1 MPEASGGGPVRVLEL
16 RSVRGTGG
24 GPEKTI
30 FTGAAQSAPDIAV
43 TVCYLRDA
51 RDEIFSID
59 RRAAALGVDYVEVL
73 ERHSFDPAI
82 WPQLTQIVRD
92 RGIDVVHAHDYK
104 VNLLAWLLAR
114 TSAVVPMSTAH
125 GYTGHSRRE
134 RFLYYPADKKV
145 LARFPAV
152 VAVSSSVRDALLS
165 AGCRPERVTVL
176 LNGIDPSAF
185 RRDPARRHAARARY
199 QLAPDDVVIGAV
211 GRLEAQKR
219 FDLLIDGVASLL
231 PQQPALRLLIA
242 GDGSLRDALQSSIGR
257 HGLDGTCRLVGQVDD
272 IVEFHHALDL
282 LVQSSEYEG
291 TPNVVLEAMAMETPV
306 VATDVGGTAELMR
319 TGVDGLIVP
328 PGAVAALVGAVDEV
342 LAHREAAAG
351 RARAARQRVETELA
365 FDTRLRRLEGIY
377 RQLAAG
383 RRR

>member
-1 MPEASGGGPVRVLEL
+1 MPESPGDARVRVLEL

-59 RRAAALGVDYVEVL
+59 RRAAALGVDYVEVH

-82 WPQLTQIVRD
+82 WPQLTRIVRE
-92 RGIDVVHAHDYK
+92 RRIDVVHAHDYK
-104 VNLLAWLLAR
+104 VNVLAWLLSHA
-114 TSAVVPMSTAH
+114 TGIIPMSTAH
-125 GYTGHSRRE
+125 GYTGSSRRE
-134 RFLYYPADKKV
+134 LLLYYPADKKV

-152 VAVSSSVRDALLS
+152 VAVSNGVREALI
-165 AGCRPERVTVL
+165 AGGCRPDRVAVL
-176 LNGIDPSAF
+176 LNGIDSAAF
-185 RRDPARRHAARARY
+185 RRDPARREAARTKY
-199 QLAPDDVVIGAV
+199 HLGDDDVVVGAV

-219 FDLLIDGVASLL
+219 FDLLIEACASLL
-231 PQQPALRLLIA
+231 PRHPNLRLIVA
-242 GDGSLRDALQSSIGR
+242 GDGSLRDVLQSSLER
-257 HGLDGTCRLVGQVDD
+257 HGLDGACRLVGQVDD

-319 TGVDGLIVP
+319 TEVEGLVVP
-328 PGAVAALVGAVDEV
+328 AGGVAALVRAIEHVLVD
-342 LAHREAAAG
+342 RDAAAR
-351 RARAARQRVETELA
+351 RARAARGRVETELSFA
-365 FDTRLRRLEGIY
+365 SRLSRLEAIY
-377 RQLAAG
+377 RQLAARRG
-383 RRR
+383 R